1 LNFVSEPNHR
11 LERGKR
17 KREEISGSASPGTPA
32 TQELAPFFSSWV
44 LESVFGELWSRP
56 ALGDKTRVL
65 ITLTAL
71 AVREQPHQ
79 LKGYVRS
86 ALRTGW
92 TREEIVEAIV
102 HLAPYA
108 GVPAVH
114 NALAVAKDVFDA
126 ESDSRG

>member
-1 LNFVSEPNHR
+1 MSEPVDR
-11 LERGKR
+11 SERGRLKR
-17 KREEISGSASPGTPA
+17 SEVSGAGQPGTPA

-44 LESVFGELWSRP
+44 LENVFGDLWSRP

-71 AVREQPHQ
+71 AVREQQHQ
-79 LKGYVRS
+79 LKGYVTS
-86 ALRTGW
+86 ALRVGW
-92 TREEIVEAIV
+92 SREEIVEVLV

-114 NALAVAKDVFDA
+114 NALATAQKAFD
-126 ESDSRG
+126 ESDD